1 MVEQNKMAE
10 VWYIDENT
18 LKHGNKV
25 ITKVDYEGMEVAIL
39 KSQRKYQ
46 FAEMLI
52 KDEDDIYWNLGIA
65 PIRFGDFIDTTIPE
79 NKQYCDRIK
88 NIYETFDFKKYFE
101 RKINDNKYFN
111 KCELKYIA
119 KEHPDIL
126 SKAKQSRE
134 NFLQQKKIEEE
145 KEKNRVQKQNQE
157 KVKRINS
164 KFFEKIEKIKL
175 EIRMGQRVSSQ
186 DLKFYKDSKYENGLT
201 SQNCFLYLAKQYG
214 IDIPIATQGFIN
226 NRLVSYDFG
235 NGNYLYNI
243 TKNKRPSIKIH
254 EYLSEIYTKVNEE
267 FKKEKSQTQMLKK
280 VKEAR

>member
-1 MVEQNKMAE
+1 MVEQNKIAE
-10 VWYIDENT
+10 VWYVDENT
-18 LKHGNKV
+18 LKHGKKV
-25 ITKVDYEGMEVAIL
+25 ISKVDYDGMEVAIL

-52 KDEDDIYWNLGIA
+52 KDEDDIYWSLGIA
-65 PIRFGDFIDTTIPE
+65 PIRFGDFINTKIPE

-101 RKINDNKYFN
+101 RKINDNKYLN

-164 KFFEKIEKIKL
+164 KFVEKIEKIKL
-175 EIRMGQRVSSQ
+175 EIRMGQRVSNQ

-267 FKKEKSQTQMLKK
+267 FKREKSQTQILKK
-280 VKEAR
+280 VKEAK